1 MSLLAKLKHSTTT
14 VDRRSG
20 VQGYIVDKGERYAG
34 AAAFGF
40 IKGYYR
46 EKAMIRGIPVDLLAG
61 LGLTLGSLVLNIGS
75 RGMSG
80 LAPHLNAVGDAGV
93 MSYLGSMGA
102 SWGAK
107 KSGRTVYVLNPGA
120 KVPVIP
126 PGLTAVGALPQ
137 AVAGAGAFLTPD
149 QIAHYSA
156 QR

>member
-1 MSLLAKLKHSTTT
+1 VGHRTGKLG
-14 VDRRSG
+14 SG
-20 VQGYIVDKGERYAG
+20 ATGYLVDKGERYAG

-46 EKAMIRGIPVDLLAG
+46 EKAMVRGVPVDVLAG
-61 LGLTLGSLVLNIGS
+61 LGLTLGALLLNMTS

-80 LAPHLNAVGDAGV
+80 LAPHLNAVGDAGI
-93 MSYLGSMGA
+93 MSYFGSMGA
-102 SWGAK
+102 SYGAR

-120 KVPVIP
+120 KVPAIP

-137 AVAGAGAFLTPD
+137 AVAGAGAFLSPE